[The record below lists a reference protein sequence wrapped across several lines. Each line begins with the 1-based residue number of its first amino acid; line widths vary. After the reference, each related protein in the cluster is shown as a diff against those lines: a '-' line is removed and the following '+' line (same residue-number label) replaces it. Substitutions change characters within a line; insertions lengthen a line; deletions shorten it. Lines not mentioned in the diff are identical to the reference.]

1 MSLNYNSDD
10 ACPRS
15 PGLVPVRLRATPS
28 PSPPP
33 CVTQPQATVMLTA
46 EKFRGRKKTR
56 PSQGDHVLIRVME
69 PNKPDIAQQV
79 GERALNS
86 DSGSE
91 ADDED
96 IEEQSQVA
104 VVRGN
109 HTGNSD
115 SYSFP
120 STLSASL
127 SISSTTTQHGA
138 SKVSAPGSSSWQSA
152 DKGHNKNLVA

>member
-1 MSLNYNSDD
+1 
-10 ACPRS
+10 
-15 PGLVPVRLRATPS
+15 
-28 PSPPP
+28 
-33 CVTQPQATVMLTA
+33 MLTA

-109 HTGNSD
+109 QYD
-115 SYSFP
+115 E
-120 STLSASL
+120 LSQECL
-127 SISSTTTQHGA
+127 
-138 SKVSAPGSSSWQSA
+138 
-152 DKGHNKNLVA
+152 

>member
-1 MSLNYNSDD
+1 MSLNYNSNN

-15 PGLVPVRLRATPS
+15 PGLVPVQLRATPS

-33 CVTQPQATVMLTA
+33 FMTQPQATVMLTA
-46 EKFRGRKKTR
+46 KRFQGRQKTR
-56 PSQGDHVLIRVME
+56 LSQGDHVLIQVME
-69 PNKPDIAQQV
+69 PNKPNIAQQV
-79 GERALNS
+79 SERALNS
-86 DSGSE
+86 DSSSK
-91 ADDED
+91 ANDED

-115 SYSFP
+115 SP

-152 DKGHNKNLVA
+152 DKGRNKNLVA